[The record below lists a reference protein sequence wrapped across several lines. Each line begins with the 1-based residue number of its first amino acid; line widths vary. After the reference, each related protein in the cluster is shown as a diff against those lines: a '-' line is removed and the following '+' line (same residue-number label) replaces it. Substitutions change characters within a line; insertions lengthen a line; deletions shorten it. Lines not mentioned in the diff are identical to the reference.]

1 MGTEVAITN
10 FPEPKTPTTFNLE
23 DLPFWDSEQPI
34 PQVEVPVSLNQA
46 KLFDSITYKM
56 VETAAYC
63 AFEGHNSK
71 YDVKNFKKHLDRNI
85 RKLYNSILDGTY
97 TKYIAYRKLEK
108 YNHKGKLRSIDSPI
122 LHLRILQ
129 WLWIL
134 IIVPFYN
141 RKDNGNGRNC
151 KPEHGITAK
160 ESKYGILKPQKHL
173 FYDLRYLHYV
183 LVMDQR
189 KCYGHITP
197 KIYRKQIKRLTT
209 DAKFIDF
216 GEKIGFVNG
225 QLPIGTPTSPYIHH
239 ICLLVSDWFIRDNT
253 EWSVRYADNNVMA
266 FRTLE
271 EAQAFKWRLKN
282 LWWYELHLRAKRQM
296 TVIIDIDKAPLDN
309 CGYVTYRNPGK
320 GTSSHNKGYTLV
332 RTTTVDRARQCQ
344 TDESWA
350 SYFGLMIHADSF
362 NVMNEI
368 ENNMPDLRKL
378 TEEIRIDREI
388 DAPTVDVKDLLGIKF
403 TLYKYRFKSYR
414 GKINWVQCLIG
425 TKKWIE
431 STAPDYDPKDP
442 RKRARS
448 KTNKKQ
454 LKKIPRG
461 KNQEYAWEFQGDYQ
475 GIIAYLKELET
486 VFNGDTSKYIPITH
500 AEIIKDGEYIF
511 KGSTNKQRFIN
522 TLNTE
527 E

>member
-209 DAKFIDF
+209 DAKFID
-216 GEKIGFVNG
+216 
-225 QLPIGTPTSPYIHH
+225 
-239 ICLLVSDWFIRDNT
+239 
-253 EWSVRYADNNVMA
+253 
-266 FRTLE
+266 
-271 EAQAFKWRLKN
+271 
-282 LWWYELHLRAKRQM
+282 
-296 TVIIDIDKAPLDN
+296 IDKAPLDN

-461 KNQEYAWEFQGDYQ
+461 KNQEYAWEFHGDYQ